1 MGAIYPLILLLFSTL
16 YVTIQAIP
24 TISVV
29 GSKFFTS
36 DGDQFFVQGNS
47 KSFEI
52 LHLSD

>member
-16 YVTIQAIP
+16 YVTIQALP

-36 DGDQFFVQGNS
+36 DGDQFFVKGKPREHRNVQA
-47 KSFEI
+47 
-52 LHLSD
+52 